1 MEVNTNEDASA
12 THPVVYAKPVIT
24 ITVFA
29 QVNKIKINNMST
41 ELQDLLS
48 YYALESE
55 VAH

>member
-1 MEVNTNEDASA
+1 MEVNTNED
-12 THPVVYAKPVIT
+12 VYAKPDIT

-48 YYALESE
+48 YYALENE